1 MIFYYI
7 CIVKCHFAMKKIV
20 IVDGG
25 PRKTFNT
32 AAMLQKI
39 ADGIASA
46 GGDIV
51 VQLWP
56 VYGIEYLSRRFGRS
70 AKPAI

>member
-1 MIFYYI
+1 
-7 CIVKCHFAMKKIV
+7 MKKIV

-51 VQLWP
+51 VQRVRP

-70 AKPAI
+70 AKPAT

>member
-1 MIFYYI
+1 
-7 CIVKCHFAMKKIV
+7 MKKIV

-51 VQLWP
+51 VQRVRLYMALNTSA
-56 VYGIEYLSRRFGRS
+56 VGLAGRQNLPP
-70 AKPAI
+70 KTGE